1 MVQNPFPSNRDKRV
15 YNTFK
20 MLHFDVCGP
29 MEEKS
34 LGGSRY
40 LLLIVDE
47 ASGCMKG
54 FCLHAKSESE
64 ECIKKYITMVQTQ
77 FNKKVKFVRHDG
89 AREFATNSLQ
99 DFYKVKRIEQQT
111 TQSHYTVKFVR
122 HKGARKFAT
131 TSLKMFYDDQ
141 GIEQQITVPYA
152 HQTKGTAERAILTIV
167 TIGRSMLHYAKLDKR
182 FWAESFMTA
191 IYLKDRLSSPKYQDR
206 TPFKIINKF

>member
-1 MVQNPFPSNRDKRV
+1 MIKDAQIPSKPNGPKCVSRMPRRKMVQKPFPSNRDKRV
-15 YNTFK
+15 YNTFE
-20 MLHFDVCGP
+20 MLRFDVCGP

-99 DFYKVKRIEQQT
+99 DFYKVERIEQQT
-111 TQSHYTVKFVR
+111 TV
-122 HKGARKFAT
+122 
-131 TSLKMFYDDQ
+131 L
-141 GIEQQITVPYA
+141 YA
-152 HQTKGTAERAILTIV
+152 H
-167 TIGRSMLHYAKLDKR
+167 
-182 FWAESFMTA
+182 
-191 IYLKDRLSSPKYQDR
+191 
-206 TPFKIINKF
+206 